1 MAVERVE
8 GVRSARFSYPEGTG
22 TVRFDT
28 VATSAEA
35 IADELERATG
45 FGAVVRDL
53 PSGTVR

>member
-1 MAVERVE
+1 MERVE

-35 IADELERATG
+35 ITDELEKATG